1 MSATQQDVALYG
13 GASIY
18 DCMPTSVTASPYS
31 TEQRIQAVMT
41 FLTTGNHVKTS
52 ELIGIPHRTLC
63 DWSKKEWWEQAIAII
78 RVEKAQE
85 FDAMLSNIV
94 EEGFVQAH
102 DRLLKGNHAYDKD
115 GEYKGR
121 QEMSGRDI
129 GTLTGIMYDKL
140 RIHRNMPTSISS
152 NGGTD
157 AKLESL
163 AQKMVELSAKHE
175 ASVVSEQSE
184 SGEIEAESTK

>member
-1 MSATQQDVALYG
+1 LSATEQAIELYG

-94 EEGFVQAH
+94 QEGFTQAH
-102 DRLLKGNHAYDKD
+102 DRLLKGNHAYDKE
-115 GEYKGR
+115 GNPLGR

-152 NGGTD
+152 SGGTD
-157 AKLESL
+157 AKLEAL
-163 AQKMVELSAKHE
+163 AEKMMEISARQE
-175 ASVVSEQSE
+175 AKVVSEQSE
-184 SGEIEAESTK
+184 SGGNEAESTK